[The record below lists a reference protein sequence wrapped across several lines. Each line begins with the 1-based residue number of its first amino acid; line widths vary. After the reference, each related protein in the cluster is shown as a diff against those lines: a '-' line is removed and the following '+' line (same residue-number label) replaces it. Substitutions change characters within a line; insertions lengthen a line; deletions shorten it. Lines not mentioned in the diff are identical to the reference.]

1 MLYQRKPTTV
11 EAVQWD
17 GHALPGVTRID
28 DEGHAG
34 ATGYV
39 TTMQGQHVLIR
50 VGEWVVEESDGI
62 HHYPIA
68 DEVFQKIYERA

>member
-1 MLYQRKPTTV
+1 MLYRRKPTTV

-17 GHALPGVTRID
+17 GNALSGVTRINN
-28 DEGHAG
+28 EGHPH

-50 VGEWVVEESDGI
+50 VGEWVAEEPDGV